1 MISNVLPKL
10 GFSHVV
16 RTGGPNDKGCDAL
29 AVKDEDYAFY
39 KYCIQIKR
47 YESTRRVGVD
57 DLREVLDGIDVY
69 KCDKGLIITTSGF
82 SPEVIVRAKSK
93 NVELI
98 DGIALENIIQ
108 KYGISVP
115 LIPAEE
121 HVKVHKKEE
130 GESSVTKVKDD
141 GIYFPISVSEA
152 LDRAKNK
159 IAHLG
164 EPKLSSITII
174 AKRLYIFSIKAS
186 FKVPGKGRRSLS
198 LKKAM
203 SIDGK
208 EISPDNII
216 LEKSTVGRIKY
227 ITNKEKFLK
236 IKEEVKQRVISEL
249 PSNSEDIRIKEE
261 SVKKCWIASSI
272 EFTFDIGYT
281 KARVTI
287 GDKEEVTVEPLTLEQ
302 VRKITN
308 AEKIEKIPNGWK
320 CYRTDDKYEYEI
332 ILNEVGIIKQTM
344 RRIKRSIAL
353 ELTKEIGNVLEVKEG
368 AEGYLITLD
377 NGKEVKECYV
387 KDVNDVMCKTI
398 GIGSKTALEISE
410 KDFTNFMYAQPTS
423 YNIVYDNGWK
433 VLLISTTGKCEY
445 IVSLDGKF
453 IVNREIN
460 ENYCKAWLA
469 SKFTDYVVKRNG
481 NEIVGVGT
489 DGNFNY
495 SFVWDLKG
503 NLKQTMK
510 RINKDY
516 AVKLV
521 KTRLGVEGNVRTL
534 EVNDGVKID
543 ILSGNIH
550 YLFKVNNEGKIV
562 KSLNVMEI
570 SAFIGKNNIIDWGY
584 NTTTGKPIIK
594 VDEGNKYSYYF
605 IEGNEFRKVG
615 EEGKGVFSKLM
626 SGFRK
631 VVDPKLRIDTKD
643 VMDLI

>member
-1 MISNVLPKL
+1 M
-10 GFSHVV
+10 
-16 RTGGPNDKGCDAL
+16 
-29 AVKDEDYAFY
+29 
-39 KYCIQIKR
+39 
-47 YESTRRVGVD
+47 
-57 DLREVLDGIDVY
+57 
-69 KCDKGLIITTSGF
+69 
-82 SPEVIVRAKSK
+82 
-93 NVELI
+93 ELI